1 MKKKIDNETDIDKIK
16 EQDENKVEIEYLN
29 DQDPSSEDETEEDS
43 QTRGSESEAGEEDLE
58 KMKEELEEAR
68 EEAKKFKEEY
78 LRSAAESENLR
89 KRMEREKNE
98 FYQYALS
105 EILKDFLSVLDNF
118 ERALESGDEKNG
130 KSFREGIELI
140 YRQYLDVLKKQGVK
154 PVEIEEKRFDP
165 RLHQAFAGEEAE
177 DVDEPEVS
185 EVLQKGYM
193 IHERLL
199 RPSLVKVKIPKK
211 EK

>member
-1 MKKKIDNETDIDKIK
+1 MKKKIDNETDIDKIN

-29 DQDPSSEDETEEDS
+29 DQDPSPEDETEEDS
-43 QTRGSESEAGEEDLE
+43 QARGSEGEAGEENLE

-78 LRSAAESENLR
+78 LRSAAENENLR

-105 EILKDFLSVLDNF
+105 EILKDFLAVLDNF
-118 ERALESGDEKNG
+118 ERALESGGEKNG